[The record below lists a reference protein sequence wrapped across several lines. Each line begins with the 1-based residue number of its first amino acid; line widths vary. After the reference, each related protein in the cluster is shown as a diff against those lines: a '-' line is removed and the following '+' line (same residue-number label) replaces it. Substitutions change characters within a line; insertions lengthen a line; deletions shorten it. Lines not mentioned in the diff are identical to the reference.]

1 MRDQVLVSRM
11 DYDLI
16 VVKTLERVYKN
27 YYYIIRGEF
36 LLALVKQFADEITG
50 NCDSKYH
57 KCTFQNNMSYHL
69 SFPPFPSKP
78 LFLLWISGNIQ
89 VLFQAARLSEQGQG
103 SLKQSCTDIPDG
115 NLPFPDAP
123 AVHRL
128 PIRYLRSMIQT

>member
-1 MRDQVLVSRM
+1 M

-103 SLKQSCTDIPDG
+103 SLKQSCTDIPLSLIHIQMCIRDSRYQSVLRH
-115 NLPFPDAP
+115 NFP
-123 AVHRL
+123 
-128 PIRYLRSMIQT
+128 QTETKA